1 MYRLFCLGRKL
12 FKHLRF
18 ISMFSILN
26 TLSKYT
32 HFYISKNITSYA
44 FLLVSKI
51 IENLLQYILKIGTIY
66 LNI

>member
-1 MYRLFCLGRKL
+1 MYRLFCLARKL

-32 HFYISKNITSYA
+32 HFYISKNNTSYA

-51 IENLLQYILKIGTIY
+51 IEDLLQYILKIGTIY